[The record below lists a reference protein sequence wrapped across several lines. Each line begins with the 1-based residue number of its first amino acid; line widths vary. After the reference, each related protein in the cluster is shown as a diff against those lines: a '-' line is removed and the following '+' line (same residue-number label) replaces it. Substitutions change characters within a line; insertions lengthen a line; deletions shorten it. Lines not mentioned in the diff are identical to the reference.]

1 VFENLRNLYE
11 TASRVRENKQHIA
24 NIPETVD
31 MIAAV
36 HKVFYQPVSELLE
49 ADESQINEVPIIK
62 RALEALALTTDLE
75 AASQDQ
81 RKTSN

>member
-11 TASRVRENKQHIA
+11 TASRLRENKHHVA
-24 NIPETVD
+24 NIPETID
-31 MIAAV
+31 MIATF
-36 HKVFYQPVSELLE
+36 HKEFYQPVSELLE

-62 RALEALALTTDLE
+62 RALEALALTADLE